1 MSSCKKDFEKLLQKY
16 RLLQK
21 KHYRSQQ
28 ESKALRKENL
38 SLKAI
43 IDYLRRERFGS
54 KKKKRKQEPEE
65 TGKPKKKGP
74 PFGHIGITRKK
85 PEIIDE
91 KVTIPDPGQCPDC
104 GSNHLAFINKEEHTQ
119 EEIILPQKKTT
130 KYIRNVYKCNNCNNF
145 IRIVGKGEMPKA
157 YIGPQAKAVVNYL
170 RYDVGI
176 SQHKLQRILKELFGL
191 KFHQTSVVG
200 FETQLRLRGK
210 TLYWQL
216 QAILNKTKLL
226 YIDETGWK
234 KDGLPYWLWCFCNNL
249 IAYYH
254 IDKSRSNKVINSI
267 LGGKYSGIILS
278 DFLSAYNKIES
289 KKQKCLPHLL
299 RIIDRLQPSCRKD
312 KKAEEFIQKLKEITK
327 QIIYLFKNRR
337 RIPAYIDHRADL
349 IAQCKKLLS
358 KELSH
363 KKAERLRKRLHK
375 NHQEELYKCL
385 FHPSS
390 DFNNNFVERMLRPNV
405 IMRKLTFGNRSD
417 KGIENHA
424 VITSLLQT
432 AKLNNRHPQ
441 NLFYRI
447 LTRPLEV
454 KLTNLIRGPC

>member
-1 MSSCKKDFEKLLQKY
+1 MNSCKKDFKNLPHKY

-21 KHYRSQQ
+21 KHYQSRQ
-28 ESKALRKENL
+28 ENKALRKENL
-38 SLKAI
+38 SLKAM
-43 IDYLRRERFGS
+43 IDYLRKERFGGKN
-54 KKKKRKQEPEE
+54 KKKQETEE
-65 TGKPKKKGP
+65 IRIPKKKGA
-74 PFGHIGITRKK
+74 PFGHKGITRKK

-91 KVTIPDPGQCPDC
+91 EIIIPDPVCCPDC
-104 GSNHLAFINKEEHTQ
+104 AGNDIAFIKQEEHIQ
-119 EEIILPQKKTT
+119 EEIILPKKKST
-130 KYIRNVYKCNNCNNF
+130 KYIRNVFKCGGCGKF
-145 IRIVGKGEMPKA
+145 IRIYGQGEMPKA

-191 KFHQTSVVG
+191 LFHQTSVVG
-200 FETQLRLRGK
+200 FETQLRVRGR
-210 TLYWQL
+210 TLYNQM
-216 QAILNKTKLL
+216 QAILHKTKLL

-254 IDKSRSNKVINSI
+254 IDKSRGSKVIQSI
-267 LGGKYSGIILS
+267 LGDKYNGIMIS
-278 DFLSAYNKIES
+278 DFLAAYKKIES

-299 RIIDRLQPSCRKD
+299 RIIDRLQPSCQD
-312 KKAEEFIQKLKEITK
+312 NEEAKEFCCQLKEVTK
-327 QIIYLFKNRR
+327 QIVYLFKNRKS
-337 RIPAYIDHRADL
+337 IPKYIDHRADL

-358 KELSH
+358 QELSH
-363 KKAERLRKRLHK
+363 KKAERLRKRLRD

-390 DFNNNFVERMLRPNV
+390 DSNNNFVERMLRPNV
-405 IMRKLTFGNRSD
+405 IMRKLTFGNRSN
-417 KGIENHA
+417 KGMKNHA

-441 NLFYRI
+441 NIFYRI
-447 LTRPLEV
+447 LTKPKKV
-454 KLTNLIRGPC
+454 KLVNLIRAPS